1 MSGPLGLRQELARVG
16 NQQKGT
22 MADETTVEA
31 APQKNYV
38 INYADGKSIQASAES
53 IAWTENGEFILLM
66 DGETTKHVVVAA
78 NVIAVTEK

>member
-1 MSGPLGLRQELARVG
+1 
-16 NQQKGT
+16 
-22 MADETTVEA
+22 MADTSA
-31 APQKNYV
+31 QKTYI